1 MLLRAQIA
9 ANLANVEDPELRCD
23 VVNLGLIY
31 NIEVINQQAIIT
43 LTWTML
49 GCPLTDLLEKRIRRA
64 VLAITEIELVELQVV
79 WTPRWH
85 KDMMTPYAKMLLGVK

>member
-1 MLLRAQIA
+1 MLLRAEIA
-9 ANLANVEDPELRCD
+9 ARLATVEDPELRCD
-23 VVNLGLIY
+23 IVALGLIY
-31 NIEVINQQAIIT
+31 NIEVVNQQAIIT

-64 VLAITEIELVELQVV
+64 VLASSAIELIALRVV